1 MHAGFSN
8 NTMLHSYV
16 LNAACNRHDMD
27 TLADKYLGHK
37 TISFTDIAGKGKNQL
52 TFNQVALDLAA
63 NYSAED
69 ADITLRLHE
78 VLHSR
83 VAADAAVN
91 KVYETIEMPLVPVLA
106 QVERTGGKPA
116 VPRALKSVGWG
127 KRGPVR
133 VDIGGVRD

>member
-1 MHAGFSN
+1 
-8 NTMLHSYV
+8 
-16 LNAACNRHDMD
+16 MD

-78 VLHSR
+78 VLHPR
-83 VAADAAVN
+83 VAADAALN

-106 QVERTGGKPA
+106 QVARNGVKIDVPLLDTISLELAERMATFPTVA
-116 VPRALKSVGWG
+116 FSDPQRESH
-127 KRGPVR
+127 
-133 VDIGGVRD
+133 